1 MPLTRGPHTL
11 RVTMK
16 TKLLESW
23 YALCRDAARQRIV
36 VISLSIFCALV
47 YLVSATSF
55 SRDNAKP
62 VPLQSSSRYEI
73 PFGFRAVAMQNA
85 GPLPTLQSGNHVDVI
100 VDSAIVLEQ
109 VLVIDIAEQSG
120 RQATIILAVPVEN
133 SAMIANAAA
142 LGVVSLVLV
151 G

>member
-1 MPLTRGPHTL
+1 
-11 RVTMK
+11 MK

-23 YALCRDAARQRIV
+23 YSLCRDAARQRVAV
-36 VISLSIFCALV
+36 VLLSVFCVLIYFVTAF
-47 YLVSATSF
+47 SF
-55 SRDNAKP
+55 SSNTVAP
-62 VPLQSSSRYEI
+62 AAGQSTGRYEI
-73 PFGFRAVAMQNA
+73 PIGFRAVAMQSA

-100 VDSAIVLEQ
+100 IDSEIVLEQ

-120 RQATIILAVPVEN
+120 RQATIVLAVPVKS
-133 SAMIANAAA
+133 SAMVANAAS

>member
-1 MPLTRGPHTL
+1 
-11 RVTMK
+11 MK
-16 TKLLESW
+16 AKLLESW
-23 YALCRDAARQRIV
+23 YSLCRDTARQRIV
-36 VISLSIFCALV
+36 VISLSVLCGLV
-47 YLVSATSF
+47 YFVSAMSF
-55 SRDNAKP
+55 NNEKLAP
-62 VPLQSSSRYEI
+62 VALQSTSRYEI
-73 PFGFRAVAMQNA
+73 PEGFRAVAMQST

-100 VDSAIVLEQ
+100 IDSAIVLEQ

-120 RQATIILAVPVEN
+120 RQTTIVLAVPVEN